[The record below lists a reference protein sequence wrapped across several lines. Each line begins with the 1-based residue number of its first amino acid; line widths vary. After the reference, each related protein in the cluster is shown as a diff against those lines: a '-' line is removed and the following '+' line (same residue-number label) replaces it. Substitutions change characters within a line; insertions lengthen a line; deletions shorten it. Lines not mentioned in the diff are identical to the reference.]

1 MDQSYLEVLPRPL
14 PTRKIVRDRGY
25 LEGTHADGRQG
36 GCGRWVP
43 FERVASSPDLNMN
56 PLLVASEIVLGFLV
70 FLIPSGVVHL
80 KIELNGPFF
89 FCLFVFFFNQLSYQG
104 SPLLLNIGSNIKLVI
119 SQ

>member
-1 MDQSYLEVLPRPL
+1 M
-14 PTRKIVRDRGY
+14 RDRGY

-70 FLIPSGVVHL
+70 FRDYLGREVL
-80 KIELNGPFF
+80 
-89 FCLFVFFFNQLSYQG
+89 FCTV
-104 SPLLLNIGSNIKLVI
+104 LLYILATS
-119 SQ
+119 S

>member
-1 MDQSYLEVLPRPL
+1 M
-14 PTRKIVRDRGY
+14 RKIVRDRGY

-89 FCLFVFFFNQLSYQG
+89 FVCLFVFLTVSSARNAGLVQEQLKKLENLFFFFTRTQA
-104 SPLLLNIGSNIKLVI
+104 IGS
-119 SQ
+119 

>member
-1 MDQSYLEVLPRPL
+1 M
-14 PTRKIVRDRGY
+14 
-25 LEGTHADGRQG
+25 
-36 GCGRWVP
+36 P

-89 FCLFVFFFNQLSYQG
+89 FFLTVSSARNAGLVQEQLKKLENHFFFFNRTQA
-104 SPLLLNIGSNIKLVI
+104 IGS
-119 SQ
+119 